1 MRTSYNFVALEH
13 DDFLAGAPL
22 GFDVYDLGGA
32 ALLPAGTTLHDP
44 AQPAFLFDHFQP
56 ARRGAAGLGV
66 AGLGPA
72 AGPAE
77 PQKDGVP
84 SVAHMGLW
92 MGAPI
97 GLRRRVGATR
107 TMLRCRLIGQR
118 ASQSLLV
125 EPQHATALEFR
136 PGDGVEAIAIGRAAA
151 YRFAATVDMVQPGP
165 APFMALSPPGFI
177 ECLRVR
183 AEPRVP
189 ARLAARCCS
198 VQDGVGSFGI
208 VRDISLSGLSVAASQ
223 TIAAAGEPLRIRLP
237 YEVGGNVALLT
248 LDGTVRHTHADPA
261 APQLVLHHVAYG
273 DDIEPADV
281 VRLKALL
288 FDRLM
293 ASAEWGGVN

>member
-56 ARRGAAGLGV
+56 ARRDAAGLG
-66 AGLGPA
+66 A
-72 AGPAE
+72 AGPGSAE
-77 PQKDGVP
+77 APKGDVP

-118 ASQSLLV
+118 ASQSLFI

-151 YRFAATVDMVQPGP
+151 YRFAATVDMVQSGP

-198 VQDGVGSFGI
+198 GQDGVGSFGI

-273 DDIEPADV
+273 DDIEAADV

>member
-22 GFDVYDLGGA
+22 GFDVYDFGGA

-56 ARRGAAGLGV
+56 ARRDAAGLGV
-66 AGLGPA
+66 AGQGSP

-151 YRFAATVDMVQPGP
+151 YRFAATVDMVQPGL
-165 APFMALSPPGFI
+165 APFMVLSPPGFV

-261 APQLVLHHVAYG
+261 APQFVLHHVAYG
-273 DDIEPADV
+273 DDIEAADV

-293 ASAEWGGVN
+293 ASAEWAA

>member
-136 PGDGVEAIAIGRAAA
+136 PGDDVEAIAIGRAAA

-198 VQDGVGSFGI
+198 MQDGVGSFGI

-261 APQLVLHHVAYG
+261 APQLVLHHVTYG
-273 DDIEPADV
+273 DDI
-281 VRLKALL
+281 
-288 FDRLM
+288 
-293 ASAEWGGVN
+293 

>member
-22 GFDVYDLGGA
+22 GFDVYDLSGA

-56 ARRGAAGLGV
+56 ARRDAAGQGS
-66 AGLGPA
+66 P

-118 ASQSLLV
+118 ASQSLLI

-261 APQLVLHHVAYG
+261 APQFVLHHVAYG
-273 DDIEPADV
+273 DDIEAADV

-293 ASAEWGGVN
+293 ASAEWAA

>member
-56 ARRGAAGLGV
+56 ARRDAAGL
-66 AGLGPA
+66 
-72 AGPAE
+72 AE
-77 PQKDGVP
+77 PPKGDVP

-118 ASQSLLV
+118 ASQSLFI

-151 YRFAATVDMVQPGP
+151 YRFAATVDMVQSGP

-198 VQDGVGSFGI
+198 GQDGVGSFGI

-273 DDIEPADV
+273 DDIEAADV

>member
-56 ARRGAAGLGV
+56 ARRDAAGLGV

-136 PGDGVEAIAIGRAAA
+136 PGDDVEAIAIGRAAA
-151 YRFAATVDMVQPGP
+151 YRFAATVDMVQPGL

-198 VQDGVGSFGI
+198 VRDGVGSFGI

-273 DDIEPADV
+273 DDIEAADV

-293 ASAEWGGVN
+293 ASAEWAA

>member
-44 AQPAFLFDHFQP
+44 AQPAFLFEHFQP

-118 ASQSLLV
+118 ASQSLLI

-136 PGDGVEAIAIGRAAA
+136 PGDDVEAIAIGRAAA

-273 DDIEPADV
+273 DDIEAADV

-293 ASAEWGGVN
+293 ASAEWAA

>member
-56 ARRGAAGLGV
+56 ARRDAAGLGV

-77 PQKDGVP
+77 PPKDGVP

-97 GLRRRVGATR
+97 GLRRPVGATR

-118 ASQSLLV
+118 ASQSLLI

-273 DDIEPADV
+273 DDIEAADV

>member
-56 ARRGAAGLGV
+56 ARRDAAGLGV

-77 PQKDGVP
+77 PPKDGVP

-151 YRFAATVDMVQPGP
+151 YRFAATVDMVQPGL
-165 APFMALSPPGFI
+165 APFMVLSPPGFV

-273 DDIEPADV
+273 DDIEAADV

-293 ASAEWGGVN
+293 ASAEWAA

>member
-1 MRTSYNFVALEH
+1 MRTSYHYVALEH

-56 ARRGAAGLGV
+56 ARRDAAGPG
-66 AGLGPA
+66 AT
-72 AGPAE
+72 GPAE
-77 PQKDGVP
+77 PPKGDVP
-84 SVAHMGLW
+84 SVARMGLW

-118 ASQSLLV
+118 ASQSLLI

-151 YRFAATVDMVQPGP
+151 YRFAATVDMVQPGA

-198 VQDGVGSFGI
+198 GQDGVGSFGI

-261 APQLVLHHVAYG
+261 APQFVLHHVAYG
-273 DDIEPADV
+273 DDIEAADV

>member
-1 MRTSYNFVALEH
+1 MRTSYHYVALEH

-56 ARRGAAGLGV
+56 ARRDAGGLGA

-77 PQKDGVP
+77 PPKGDVP

-97 GLRRRVGATR
+97 GLRRPVGATR

-118 ASQSLLV
+118 ASQSLLI

-198 VQDGVGSFGI
+198 RQDGVGSFGI
-208 VRDISLSGLSVAASQ
+208 VRDISLSGLSVAASRA
-223 TIAAAGEPLRIRLP
+223 IAAAGEPLRIRLP
-237 YEVGGNVALLT
+237 YEVGGNVALLA

-273 DDIEPADV
+273 DDIEAADV